1 MNHLGVEAISAFSGD
16 TNGISLVWLAGL
28 LALMLAIALISSRFL
43 RLRTVAV
50 RHLFLKIKIE
60 FKNNI
65 ETGFIRALDVDRA
78 LLVTSFHP
86 LKNDS
91 VNLDLS
97 SLPEFPASE
106 ASVVQARVKRVK
118 AIGGQP
124 KNFLVEV
131 RFARSHS
138 RPHTTPLTLYLRQLH
153 KA

>member
-16 TNGISLVWLAGL
+16 TNGVSLVWLAGL
-28 LALMLAIALISSRFL
+28 LALMLAIALVSSRFL
-43 RLRTVAV
+43 RFGTIEV

-60 FKNNI
+60 FKNCA
-65 ETGFIRALDVDRA
+65 ETGFIRALDVNRA

-91 VNLDLS
+91 LILDLS
-97 SLPEFPASE
+97 SLPEFPSSE
-106 ASVVQARVKRVK
+106 AAMVHASVRRVK

-131 RFARSHS
+131 RFGRAQTN
-138 RPHTTPLTLYLRQLH
+138 PHATPLTHYLRQLH

>member
-16 TNGISLVWLAGL
+16 TNGVSLVWLAGL
-28 LALMLAIALISSRFL
+28 LAVMLAIALISSRFL
-43 RLRTVAV
+43 RLRTIAV

-60 FKNNI
+60 FKNKS
-65 ETGFIRALDVDRA
+65 ETGFIRALDVDSA

-86 LKNDS
+86 QKS
-91 VNLDLS
+91 EAVTLDLS
-97 SLPEFPASE
+97 SLPEYPESE
-106 ASVVQARVKRVK
+106 TPFIQASVRRVK

-131 RFARSHS
+131 RFARSRN
-138 RPHTTPLTLYLRQLH
+138 RPHATPLTHYLRQLH